1 MAWSLVGK
9 YEHVSTF
16 VSWKIPLYQNYK
28 RKKEKDS
35 SNEAFDCWNYK
46 Q

>member
-1 MAWSLVGK
+1 MENS
-9 YEHVSTF
+9 
-16 VSWKIPLYQNYK
+16 IQYQNYK
-28 RKKEKDS
+28 RYKEKDS